1 MAKNYES
8 KGYER
13 FVNFTDAVVAIAAT
27 LLILPVVSAA
37 TELGDKST
45 NAFFEQ
51 MLPEFFMFLLSF
63 VLIANFWWDHH
74 RLFRRIDKFDSTL
87 MYWNFIWLIGIVIM
101 PVPTA
106 LVINGD
112 AHDRLSIGFYIGTMF
127 VISLMQT
134 LMTDHIR
141 RNPEL
146 LHSKTP
152 LDSRFLGTIFLAISF
167 VIGVSFPAVGLWS
180 LMLMFFIPLAA
191 KLKKRVGL

>member
-1 MAKNYES
+1 MAKKYES

-45 NAFFEQ
+45 NAFLEQ

-146 LHSKTP
+146 LHSNTP
-152 LDSRFLGTIFLAISF
+152 LESRILGTIFLAISF
-167 VIGVSFPAVGLWS
+167 VIGVSFPTVGLWS